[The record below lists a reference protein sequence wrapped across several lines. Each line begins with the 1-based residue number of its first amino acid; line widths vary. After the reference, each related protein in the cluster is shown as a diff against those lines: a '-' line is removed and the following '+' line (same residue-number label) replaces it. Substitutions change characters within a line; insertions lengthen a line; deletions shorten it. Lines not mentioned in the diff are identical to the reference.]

1 MKIVYEY
8 SHLGGAEIL
17 KMHYPEIEKE
27 IYDVISKVFAE
38 KTKISKEKT
47 KKGKV
52 LFSPKKLNQ
61 QFKKYFVDKG
71 YKELKDRYTITIP

>member
-52 LFSPKKLNQ
+52 LFPPKKLNQ